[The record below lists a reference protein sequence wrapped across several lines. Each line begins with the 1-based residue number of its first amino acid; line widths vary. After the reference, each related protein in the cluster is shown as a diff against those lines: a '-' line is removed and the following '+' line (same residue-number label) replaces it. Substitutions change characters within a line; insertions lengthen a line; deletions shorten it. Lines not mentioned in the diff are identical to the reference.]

1 MDVFVNSVFINLGLI
16 FCGVVVIVV
25 VVGLNLVI
33 EFIINNLNGVKYG
46 DIVVMVGYDLVN
58 VKEIYYGVFLF
69 WYLKCLGGIKFFEDV
84 SIFKKCL
91 YLY

>member
-1 MDVFVNSVFINLGLI
+1 MNSVFIKLGLI
-16 FCGVVVIVV
+16 FGSVGVIVF
-25 VVGLNLVI
+25 VVGLGLVS

-46 DIVVMVGYDLVN
+46 ELVVIVGYDIVN

-84 SIFKKCL
+84 SIFRKCL

>member
-1 MDVFVNSVFINLGLI
+1 MNSVFIKLGLI
-16 FCGVVVIVV
+16 FGSVGVIVF
-25 VVGLNLVI
+25 VVGLGLVS

-46 DIVVMVGYDLVN
+46 ELVVIVGYDIVN

-84 SIFKKCL
+84 SIFKECL
-91 YLY
+91 Y